1 MATIEILK
9 DYLRGWAQAIEWE
22 KISLIT
28 WQPLDKPKE
37 VTKPWKVRKI

>member
-28 WQPLDKPKE
+28 RQVLDKPKE
-37 VTKPWKVRKI
+37 DKKPWKVRKI